1 MNVDTAIQNRRAV
14 KHFDPDHKI
23 TKKTRDK
30 LLSTGLLFPPSFNIQ
45 NWHFVIVDD
54 PEQRKRIREVSWDQ
68 PAVTE
73 ASLLIILCTDLQAW
87 RKESL
92 HCWHPSQ
99 QSFDDFFDP
108 ASGSDYR
115 GLDRMQRDEVMRSCG
130 IVAQTLMLA
139 AQGMG
144 YDSCLMDGFD
154 EDAVGDLINLPD
166 DHAVCMLLA
175 IGKGIGDLHPRQ
187 MDLPI
192 EEVVINDSF

>member
-1 MNVDTAIQNRRAV
+1 VNVDTAIQNRRAV

-30 LLSTGLLFPPSFNIQ
+30 LLSTGLLFPTAFNIK
-45 NWHFVIVDD
+45 NWHFVVIDD
-54 PEQRKRIREVSWDQ
+54 PEQRKRVREVSWDQ

-87 RKESL
+87 RKECL

-99 QSFDDFFDP
+99 QSFNDFYVP
-108 ASGSDYR
+108 TSSSTYS
-115 GLDRMQRDEVMRSCG
+115 GLDQMQRDEVMRSCG

-139 AQGMG
+139 AQAMG
-144 YDSCLMDGFD
+144 YDSCLMGGFD
-154 EDAVGDLINLPD
+154 DDAIGDLIKLPE

-175 IGKGIGDLHPRQ
+175 IGKGIGDLHPHQ
-187 MDLPI
+187 MHLPI
-192 EEVVINDSF
+192 EEVVINDHF